1 MLPVIVG
8 GLLETGLRIIDKII
22 PDPQARDQAKLDFL
36 KLQQEGE
43 FKELE
48 LLSEGDKSQADINT
62 TEAQNGNLFVS
73 GWRPAV
79 GWVCVCGLFYQLM
92 FRPIASWIMES
103 IYLWKPAPTL
113 ELDTL
118 LTLLFGMLGLG
129 AYRTI
134 EKTKGVA
141 R

>member
-1 MLPVIVG
+1 MLPVVIG
-8 GLLETGLRIIDKII
+8 GLLETGLRIIDKVI
-22 PDPQARDQAKLDFL
+22 PDPQARIQAKLDFM

-48 LLSEGDKSQADINT
+48 LLSQGDKSQADIDT